1 SAPRA
6 AVVLWQAL
14 ALAAVLAAVGAAL
27 AAPEEALRAWA
38 GEVEFG
44 AGLLLAVGLAALLA
58 GVIVVRLVWVSVW
71 LGLRT
76 RRRRTRHAE
85 LLHLLDTADPQDR
98 RMHVLAGPVP
108 MAYCIPGRT
117 QKVVLTDAALEVL
130 DADEV
135 DAVIEHERAHL
146 RARHDLVLEAFTA
159 LHAAFPRFVRSQLA
173 LEAVHQLL
181 ELLPDDGAARHV
193 GSQRLGSALGKLGS
207 TAQSGPVQAR
217 RARLAAG
224 AAGRPAPAGHAAGAY
239 LSAVA
244 VLALPTVVLVQP
256 GLRAAMDAIGNG
268 AGARARGWRVVVRPW
283 RAVVALQP
291 AAGHRMES

>member
-1 SAPRA
+1 MTGIVLAVLAVLLSWAAPSALARAHWVEHAPRA

-58 GVIVVRLVWVSVW
+58 GVIVLRLVWVSVW

-76 RRRRTRHAE
+76 RRRRARHAQ

-117 QKVVLTDAALEVL
+117 HKVVLTDAALEVL

-159 LHAAFPRFVRSQLA
+159 LHAAFPRFVRSRVA
-173 LEAVHQLL
+173 LDAVHQLL
-181 ELLPDDGAARHV
+181 ELLADDGAARHV
-193 GSQRLGSALGKLGS
+193 GSRRLGSALGKLGG
-207 TAQSGPVQAR
+207 TAHSGPVQAR

-224 AAGRPAPAGHAAGAY
+224 AAGRRAPGRHAAGAY

-256 GLRAAMDAIGNG
+256 WLRAAMDAIGN
-268 AGARARGWRVVVRPW
+268 
-283 RAVVALQP
+283 
-291 AAGHRMES
+291 

>member
-1 SAPRA
+1 MTGIVLAVLAVLLSWAAPGALARARWVESAPRA

-181 ELLPDDGAARHV
+181 ELLADDGAARHV

-224 AAGRPAPAGHAAGAY
+224 AAGRRAPGGHAAGAY

-256 GLRAAMDAIGNG
+256 WLRAAMDAIGN
-268 AGARARGWRVVVRPW
+268 
-283 RAVVALQP
+283 
-291 AAGHRMES
+291 